1 MIFCT
6 NCGKQMPDGTV
17 FCTNCGAHINR
28 IQEAPAAAQ
37 RPNPAPQPAPAY
49 APVNN
54 TQNVYRAPQPAA
66 EPAKKTSGLAKA
78 SKGVG
83 IAGFFIG
90 GLAFA
95 VLAIIMAVC
104 SKEDTGGIL
113 SDDARVGKIC
123 GIVNIILRAISVLF
137 LMIFYIGIV
146 VALINGG
153 SGVFGEI
160 AEKIRD
166 LFEEI
171 F

>member
-1 MIFCT
+1 
-6 NCGKQMPDGTV
+6 
-17 FCTNCGAHINR
+17 
-28 IQEAPAAAQ
+28 
-37 RPNPAPQPAPAY
+37 
-49 APVNN
+49 
-54 TQNVYRAPQPAA
+54 
-66 EPAKKTSGLAKA
+66 
-78 SKGVG
+78 
-83 IAGFFIG
+83 
-90 GLAFA
+90 
-95 VLAIIMAVC
+95 MAVC